1 MSEAPKPSLKRE
13 KRDLGEIFRDFWK
26 GVVDWFRDFINL
38 ESGLDREGTII
49 SIRKNMRMR
58 GHSAWLLM
66 CSIMIASLGLDL
78 DSPAVIIGAMLIS
91 PLMSPI
97 LGVGLAVGI
106 NDKNMLSISLQ
117 HYAVAILIA
126 LITSYIYFSFTPLG
140 EITDQIRA
148 RTKPTTLDVLIA
160 FSGGV
165 AGIIS
170 GSRKDQSN
178 AIPGVAIA
186 TALMPPLC
194 VTGYGLAKGEWVIML
209 NSFYLFFFNAFFV
222 ALATFLIVR
231 MLKFEEKEYA
241 TALERR
247 RTHLLILGF
256 SILMI
261 VPSTFILLKVLE
273 GLQQKRVVDTF
284 VETYFSGKTNCI
296 DYELEKIDST
306 HLLLLKLIGP
316 RVHEDSV
323 KVYNERLESDFGEPI
338 VLSLVQDQEADL
350 DELNRL
356 KKEMN
361 SVKEFAAEVQRTY
374 EEQSVQQITIDS
386 LRSDLDSLNRKTI
399 PLEAIAKDLNIFMD
413 NIASI
418 SFAEM
423 QSTDFQNYQDN
434 FPTLIVEWK
443 NKRQSRT
450 RLKAQEQKLLQFVQ
464 QRAGLDTLKVISY

>member
-1 MSEAPKPSLKRE
+1 M
-13 KRDLGEIFRDFWK
+13 
-26 GVVDWFRDFINL
+26 
-38 ESGLDREGTII
+38 
-49 SIRKNMRMR
+49 
-58 GHSAWLLM
+58 
-66 CSIMIASLGLDL
+66 
-78 DSPAVIIGAMLIS
+78 
-91 PLMSPI
+91 
-97 LGVGLAVGI
+97 
-106 NDKNMLSISLQ
+106 
-117 HYAVAILIA
+117 
-126 LITSYIYFSFTPLG
+126 
-140 EITDQIRA
+140 
-148 RTKPTTLDVLIA
+148 
-160 FSGGV
+160 
-165 AGIIS
+165 
-170 GSRKDQSN
+170 
-178 AIPGVAIA
+178 
-186 TALMPPLC
+186 
-194 VTGYGLAKGEWVIML
+194 
-209 NSFYLFFFNAFFV
+209 